1 VEKTAPHYR
10 VLCILRKGFVLFLHS
25 MAKLRIA
32 IVDDHPGMRRGLRSM
47 VEDWP
52 HGQVVLEA
60 QDGVDYEERC
70 AGQQAPDLVVVDLS
84 MPRRDGWA
92 TLEWI
97 AQHQPDTKAI
107 AITFDPNPEAVHLA
121 LRAKACAVLNKT
133 CEPEAFHLALEHVR
147 LTDFHKNEYT
157 ERALLHA
164 PDPGSPE
171 NLRRKAQA
179 ALSPALLKFALAY
192 TDDDE
197 PSIEEAGKRQGVKK
211 GTAEQYRKDVV
222 ERTGSRSRLGF
233 YKFLLRFYLKKP
245 PQG

>member
-1 VEKTAPHYR
+1 
-10 VLCILRKGFVLFLHS
+10 
-25 MAKLRIA
+25 
-32 IVDDHPGMRRGLRSM
+32 M
-47 VEDWP
+47 VAEWP

-60 QDGVDYEERC
+60 KDGVEYEELC
-70 AGQQAPDLVVVDLS
+70 KGKPTPHLVLVDLS

-92 TLEWI
+92 TMEWM
-97 AQHQPDTKAI
+97 AEHQPDAKAI

-133 CEPEAFHLALEHVR
+133 CEPEALHTALEHVR
-147 LTDFHKNEYT
+147 LTGFHKNEYT

-164 PDPGSPE
+164 PDPGDPE
-171 NLRRKAQA
+171 HLRRKAEA
-179 ALSPALLKFALAY
+179 ALSPAQLKFALAY

-211 GTAEQYRKDVV
+211 STAEEYRKQVAD
-222 ERTGSRSRLGF
+222 RTGARSRLGF